1 MDGTHLHLL
10 VNHLPIL
17 GAFGAVVLL
26 LVSLGYGRAVLER
39 TALALLVVVG
49 IAAGAAK
56 FSGEPAE
63 DTVRGLPGV
72 TRDAIE
78 EHAELGDNAFIAA
91 ALLGVLSVA
100 ALIRWRQTPLPRAA
114 AYGALGGALLL
125 SGTMAYVGLLGGQI
139 RHTEVRP
146 GATKADA
153 LKVEA
158 PRNNASAEK
167 EQ

>member
-17 GAFGAVVLL
+17 GAFGATVLL
-26 LVSLGYGRAVLER
+26 LVSLVYGRAVLER
-39 TALALLVVVG
+39 TALALLVVVA

-63 DTVRGLPGV
+63 DAVRGLPGV
-72 TRDAIE
+72 THDAVE

-91 ALLGVLSVA
+91 AVLGVLSLG

-125 SGTMAYVGLLGGQI
+125 SGTMAYVGLEGGRI

-153 LKVEA
+153 SKIEA
-158 PRNNASAEK
+158 PRSGAAEEREK
-167 EQ
+167 